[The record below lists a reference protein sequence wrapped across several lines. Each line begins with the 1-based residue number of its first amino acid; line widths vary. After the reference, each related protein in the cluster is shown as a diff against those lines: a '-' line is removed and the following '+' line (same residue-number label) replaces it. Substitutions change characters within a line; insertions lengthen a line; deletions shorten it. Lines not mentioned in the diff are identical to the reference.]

1 MKKLIALC
9 MALMLTCTLSI
20 AKAQDV
26 SKLSDKE
33 LSEKYKADM
42 DVLKSEI
49 KTLKLKQKADN
60 DNVTLKSEIRQ
71 KTEDFNAVKDKKTVI
86 DKAIKSR
93 KASEKATQNA
103 EKAQQKA
110 DKAEKAAKQVK
121 EKEN

>member
-20 AKAQDV
+20 VKAQDV

-33 LSEKYKADM
+33 LSEKYNADM
-42 DVLKSEI
+42 NVLKSEI
-49 KTLKLKQKADN
+49 KTLKLKQKADK

-71 KTEDFNAVKDKKTVI
+71 KTEDFNVVKDKKTVI
-86 DKAIKSR
+86 DKAIKSQ

-110 DKAEKAAKQVK
+110 DKAAKAAKQVK